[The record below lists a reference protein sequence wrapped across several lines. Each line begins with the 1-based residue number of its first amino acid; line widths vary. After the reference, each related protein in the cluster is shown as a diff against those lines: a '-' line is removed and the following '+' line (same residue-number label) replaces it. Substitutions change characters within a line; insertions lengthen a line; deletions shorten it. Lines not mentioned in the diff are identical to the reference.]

1 MGEKRFEMMAH
12 YEIVKYFMRD
22 QGDEGISKGLCT

>member
-1 MGEKRFEMMAH
+1 MGENHFEMMAR

-22 QGDEGISKGLCT
+22 QGAEGISKGLCT